1 MGEGTPKLPA
11 GRDVHRRPD
20 TRAARLTPFVDAL
33 TVADDRYT
41 TVDDAFTAADD
52 GSIRGD
58 VGFT

>member
-41 TVDDAFTAADD
+41 TVHDAFTAADD
-52 GSIRGD
+52 G
-58 VGFT
+58 FT